1 MDAISSVAE
10 LDRRF
15 GLPGTAR
22 VCEGNGELPK
32 ICISSSHGEGEMYP
46 HGAQVTSWKPAGHRE
61 VLFMS
66 TKSRWQDG
74 QVEVEFQFA
83 FSVLPRSLRHFRQ
96 RFSGQASL
104 DETS

>member
-1 MDAISSVAE
+1 MDAVSSVAE

-32 ICISSSHGEGEMYP
+32 ICISSSHGEGEMYL
-46 HGAQVTSWKPAGHRE
+46 HGAQVTAWKSAGHRE

-66 TKSRWQDG
+66 TKSRWQN
-74 QVEVEFQFA
+74 
-83 FSVLPRSLRHFRQ
+83 
-96 RFSGQASL
+96 GQAIRGGIPICFPGV
-104 DETS
+104 TSEPSALLAAVLRPSVA